1 MNATGIYPDS
11 LLKLLDTVGTPALP
25 TDLGR
30 TLLGSFGVD
39 AISIHEVDERRRSVV
54 TVVQVCA
61 DEKLA
66 PVLRRRLESRTLTE
80 FESRLSLG
88 EPWIS
93 GPRGDQ
99 SRSMVVG
106 DYAPTS
112 SLNACLAREGS
123 MSVLLSLTHLSGDR
137 AMSQSDRKRFG
148 DALPFVRSLWR
159 AHTRSMGFESER
171 NAIFEAVSYRGVGAI
186 TLDAAT
192 TAISVNRCAAELMTA
207 TGALRLSHAG
217 LYSTDPIQMT
227 ALRAA
232 FDGILAELRRGMRA
246 SSRAIV
252 FSNAETNRSLNVH
265 LCPIPVGLPRSGMRS
280 PVIVALLSDPQTD
293 IRPHVRETAASFGL
307 TVVETE
313 LVCHLVQGT
322 SLEEIATELR
332 VSSHTVRKYLQQVFA
347 KTGTGRQA
355 DLILLLI
362 SGAPPERSAHERAVN
377 GRLTGRM
384 SRFPARARA
393 MVNTV
398 TVRGEDPS

>member
-1 MNATGIYPDS
+1 MIAAGVDS
-11 LLKLLDTVGTPALP
+11 DSFLKLLDKVGTPALP
-25 TDLGR
+25 ADLGR
-30 TLLGSFGVD
+30 YLLGSFGVD

-54 TVVQVCA
+54 TVAQVCA
-61 DEKLA
+61 DENLA
-66 PVLRRRLESRTLTE
+66 PLLRSRLEARTLAE
-80 FESRLSLG
+80 FEMRLSQG

-99 SRSMVVG
+99 SRSMVLG
-106 DYAPTS
+106 DHASS
-112 SLNACLAREGS
+112 SLNACLAREGA
-123 MSVLLSLTHLSGDR
+123 MTVLLSLTHLSADR
-137 AMSQSDRKRFG
+137 VMNQSDRKRFG
-148 DALPFVRSLWR
+148 NALPFVRSLWR
-159 AHTRSMGFESER
+159 AHTRSLGFESER

-186 TLDAAT
+186 TLDVAT

-207 TGALRLSHAG
+207 TGALKLSHAG
-217 LYSTDPIQMT
+217 LYSTDPTQMA

-232 FDGILAELRRGMRA
+232 FDGILGELRRGMRA

-280 PVIVALLSDPQTD
+280 PVIVALMSDPQTD

-322 SLEEIATELR
+322 ALEAIAAELR

-362 SGAPPERSAHERAVN
+362 GGAPPDRSVHDHAVN
-377 GRLTGRM
+377 GRRLGRT
-384 SRFPARARA
+384 SRLPARMR
-393 MVNTV
+393 V
-398 TVRGEDPS
+398 TTSSTLRRGEDAS